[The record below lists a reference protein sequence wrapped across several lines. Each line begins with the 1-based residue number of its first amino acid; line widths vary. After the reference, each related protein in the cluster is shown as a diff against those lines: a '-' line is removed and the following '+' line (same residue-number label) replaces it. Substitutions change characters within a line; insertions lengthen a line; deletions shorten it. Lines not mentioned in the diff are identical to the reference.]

1 MRRRLCGV
9 VGLLLRSCAREVA
22 QIACLENAKKLAQ
35 FFKAQRTALCRMAFA
50 ASSVAN
56 VTMHN
61 RFTCAVCE
69 GKKL

>member
-1 MRRRLCGV
+1 MHGKSPNCVPGECEK
-9 VGLLLRSCAREVA
+9 VGAVLK
-22 QIACLENAKKLAQ
+22 AKH
-35 FFKAQRTALCRMAFA
+35 TALCRMAFA